1 MWEMRAELV
10 SCSLGKRSQR
20 EISAALRWACTPGL
34 GQGKTCVNGSHGLGV
49 GLEQELATESGIGPP
64 KDCLEGQKALSKK
77 NLEVNHQML
86 RGWGKIL
93 ILSGRKVCH
102 PKQGNCEWE
111 NNFKHLLD
119 LENNA
124 TRTVACKAKVSCP
137 PFLSS
142 LLISQSREGWETIV
156 GEVEE
161 KG

>member
-1 MWEMRAELV
+1 MERIAGEPSLQVEISLPRWQDCLNYSEAQKGVSVRPEMYVPIQFRRHRGWPLPLVWTMWEMRAELV

-86 RGWGKIL
+86 RG
-93 ILSGRKVCH
+93 
-102 PKQGNCEWE
+102 
-111 NNFKHLLD
+111 
-119 LENNA
+119 
-124 TRTVACKAKVSCP
+124 
-137 PFLSS
+137 
-142 LLISQSREGWETIV
+142 
-156 GEVEE
+156 
-161 KG
+161 